1 MSPYANGMSRSFFC
15 AKSSRAAP
23 TKVTAYR
30 WPVSP
35 ACLKKSSIARKK
47 FLLTWKV
54 PVALSQN
61 QSGEEESRLRRCRNR
76 KSRNW
81 TCYKR
86 EPSRTGSNCH
96 LARALTHA
104 SGFVISCAA
113 NYGRQNRKGTERTAT
128 RALAQGGDCH

>member
-81 TCYKR
+81 TCYNESLR
-86 EPSRTGSNCH
+86 GPAQIAIS
-96 LARALTHA
+96 RALTHA

-113 NYGRQNRKGTERTAT
+113 NYGRQNREGTERTAT